1 MRRSHQHKSFDTAP
15 NRGNGINPA
24 AFEAKMREEIMNSLV
39 AASAL
44 FLAGGLAIVTTGAAP
59 LHGVLNDFFWAGL
72 ALSAF
77 ITTAGL
83 EAAN

>member
-1 MRRSHQHKSFDTAP
+1 
-15 NRGNGINPA
+15 
-24 AFEAKMREEIMNSLV
+24 MNSLV

-44 FLAGGLAIVTTGAAP
+44 FLAGGLSAVTLGGVP
-59 LHGVLNDFFWAGL
+59 LHGVLNDFFWAVL

-83 EAAN
+83 EAAS

>member
-1 MRRSHQHKSFDTAP
+1 
-15 NRGNGINPA
+15 
-24 AFEAKMREEIMNSLV
+24 MNSLV

>member
-1 MRRSHQHKSFDTAP
+1 
-15 NRGNGINPA
+15 
-24 AFEAKMREEIMNSLV
+24 MNSLV

-44 FLAGGLAIVTTGAAP
+44 FLAGGLSIVTMGAAP
-59 LHGVLNDFFWAGL
+59 LQGILNDLFWAGL

-83 EAAN
+83 EAAS

>member
-1 MRRSHQHKSFDTAP
+1 MS
-15 NRGNGINPA
+15 
-24 AFEAKMREEIMNSLV
+24 SLV
-39 AASAL
+39 AVSAL
-44 FLAGGLAIVTTGAAP
+44 FLAGGLSSVTMGAVP

-83 EAAN
+83 EASS

>member
-1 MRRSHQHKSFDTAP
+1 
-15 NRGNGINPA
+15 
-24 AFEAKMREEIMNSLV
+24 MREEIMNSLV

-44 FLAGGLAIVTTGAAP
+44 FLAGGLSIVTMGAAP

-83 EAAN
+83 EAAS

>member
-1 MRRSHQHKSFDTAP
+1 
-15 NRGNGINPA
+15 
-24 AFEAKMREEIMNSLV
+24 MNSLV

-44 FLAGGLAIVTTGAAP
+44 FLAGGLSIVTMGAAP
-59 LHGVLNDFFWAGL
+59 LQGILNDFFWAGL

-83 EAAN
+83 EAAS